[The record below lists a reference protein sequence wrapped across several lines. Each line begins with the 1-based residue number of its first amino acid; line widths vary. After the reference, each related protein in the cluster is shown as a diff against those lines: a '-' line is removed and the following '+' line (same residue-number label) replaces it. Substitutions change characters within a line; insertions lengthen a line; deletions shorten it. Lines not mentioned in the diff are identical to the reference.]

1 MGGWT
6 LETLHGLPAEA
17 YHVLVAMLNAEAA
30 GRERPDPDAE

>member
-17 YHVLVAMLNAEAA
+17 YAVLVAMLNAEARA
-30 GRERPDPDAE
+30 LAPSDDE